1 MNQFSSIDGATPFQR
16 HRGVIG
22 RLPLYRHVRGV
33 SAFLVRPFVF
43 FISAVATAAALYFFV
58 LQAPIYTSDVQ
69 IGVRGR
75 QALTT
80 NPLFAALGGIQS
92 GVPES
97 TALAAFIESD
107 GMLNSLEGTQHLR
120 GQYSRFRVDFINH
133 LPANASRRRFLRF
146 FKSMVDVDLDSA
158 SNIIG
163 LHVRGF
169 DPQEARNAARAIV
182 NNSVGFVGNLSAQMR
197 LESTRAAQQDVTDAQ
212 RDAQKAHAA
221 LSAFQARSNRLDPGA
236 FGMATNTSYFQLQ
249 NAIGLLRAQLASLR
263 TYTTQRAPQVL
274 QMQAQIASLEAQQR
288 ELQQRMTGQQGK
300 ATVVSQLG
308 TFQRLTLDQQYA
320 DQRLTVA
327 QAALDQA
334 RSVAQQRQLFIVP
347 IIGPTLPDEP
357 TPRRWWG
364 FFTVLAIATTL
375 YVIGRLTLA
384 SIRDHQV

>member
-1 MNQFSSIDGATPFQR
+1 MNQFSSIDGAPPLER
-16 HRGVIG
+16 KGGVIG
-22 RLPLYRHVRGV
+22 RLPLYRRFGEAR
-33 SAFLVRPFVF
+33 AFLVRPFLF
-43 FISAVATAAALYFFV
+43 FISAVAAAAALYFFV
-58 LQAPIYTSDVQ
+58 LQAPIYTSDLQ

-107 GMLNSLEGTQHLR
+107 GMLNSLDQTQHLR
-120 GQYSRFRVDFINH
+120 AQYSRFRVDFINH
-133 LPANASRRRFLRF
+133 LPADASRHRFLRF
-146 FKSMVDVDLDSA
+146 FKSMVDVDLDSN
-158 SNIIG
+158 SNIID

-169 DPQEARNAARAIV
+169 DPQEARNAAMGIM

-197 LESTRAAQQDVTDAQ
+197 MESTRAAQQDVTEAQ
-212 RDAQKAHAA
+212 RDALKAHAA
-221 LSAFQARSNRLDPGA
+221 LSAFQAQSNRLDPGA

-249 NAIGLLRAQLASLR
+249 NSIAVLRGQLASLR
-263 TYTTQRAPQVL
+263 TYTTARAPQVL
-274 QMQAQIASLEAQQR
+274 QLQAQIASLQAQQR
-288 ELQQRMTGQQGK
+288 ELQQRMTGQRSG
-300 ATVVSQLG
+300 ATVVNQLG

-375 YVIGRLTLA
+375 YVIGRLTIA
-384 SIRDHQV
+384 SIRDHQI